1 MITWWI
7 VAKLNSMVNK
17 EALTWN
23 EWQSHKLGSGQFSPE
38 GSVSVFVWSA
48 RCQRHLRSRKGKP
61 KNAQLQLVTLNLH
74 HYSSMCTHRHVAPLP
89 ARLVTQESLS
99 YNMCCVQ
106 SEPGSSCLRTACWW
120 CRFKISPERKR
131 GWKAWLQKWTPKV
144 LCIDATVRCHL
155 TYFILQLFNRN
166 PLWTAC
172 AHERCHL
179 VNTISQVKWPSH

>member
-1 MITWWI
+1 MSDKVINWDLDSFPLKDLSQCLHDQLAVKGIWGQERENRKMLSYNWSHLTSIT
-7 VAKLNSMVNK
+7 
-17 EALTWN
+17 T
-23 EWQSHKLGSGQFSPE
+23 
-38 GSVSVFVWSA
+38 
-48 RCQRHLRSRKGKP
+48 
-61 KNAQLQLVTLNLH
+61 AQ
-74 HYSSMCTHRHVAPLP
+74 CAPRHVAPLP
-89 ARLVTQESLS
+89 AHLVTQESLS

-144 LCIDATVRCHL
+144 LCIAATVRCHL

-172 AHERCHL
+172 AHEKCHL
-179 VNTISQVKWPSH
+179 VNTISQVKWPSHL